1 MNHLPQQSNAKAR
14 ARVLLL
20 DHRDSFVFLLADQI
34 ARLGVDVDVVRASMS
49 LAEWQGCIARMD
61 PTLVVLSPGPGHAE
75 QAVLARAW
83 LATRPTTPVFGVC
96 LGHQVIGLAA
106 GDTIERADEPVH
118 GEACTVTWSQ
128 QPFADPLPEEMPVAR
143 YHSLLVVR
151 GQRTTPLRT
160 LATTRSRD
168 RELVMAIAHTE
179 LPQLGVQFHPES
191 VLTPH
196 GQQLLRGV
204 MTWAEQKQTSL
215 QVKETIR

>member
-1 MNHLPQQSNAKAR
+1 
-14 ARVLLL
+14 
-20 DHRDSFVFLLADQI
+20 
-34 ARLGVDVDVVRASMS
+34 
-49 LAEWQGCIARMD
+49 
-61 PTLVVLSPGPGHAE
+61 
-75 QAVLARAW
+75 
-83 LATRPTTPVFGVC
+83 
-96 LGHQVIGLAA
+96 
-106 GDTIERADEPVH
+106 
-118 GEACTVTWSQ
+118 TWSQ

-160 LATTRSRD
+160 LATTRSGD
-168 RELVMAIAHTE
+168 RELVMAIEHTE